1 MKFYNGEVIT
11 FNTVRYCVQER
22 LGRGAVSDVY
32 LALLDGADEAR
43 VVLKVVRDDAAD
55 DVSKAEALQREAKVL
70 TLLNQVEDDT
80 WRRLPDA
87 SARFHR
93 ARETAQRRRIIA
105 LLDSGEVAPGHPLV
119 VQEIAPPGLERFD
132 VTTPADE
139 RRVFAIAQA
148 VVDVI
153 ALAHRAGMSLQDFEP
168 ATKGDRLRV
177 HWLDEERRDFT
188 FKMIDW
194 NITGG
199 PEAMAQDLFF
209 FGGHLYYLLTGRH
222 VPLDAEGRPPA
233 NLGMGNPA
241 WDALTAGSRQLV
253 AKLLHRDSK
262 RRYQQI
268 EVLAADVA
276 WWNDVLA
283 QIETSG
289 IFRRLD
295 DRLWQARPA
304 GRYDRVLAIADLAL
318 RLNPPTDARQSFE
331 QSRKQAR
338 DELDK
343 ENWQP
348 IAQAQVTMGTRA
360 YEKADQEFAQQLKIL
375 PAESEAARLAMI
387 YQRLARVG
395 QLLKQHHQGADER
408 RTPEWE
414 ALETRAVKALVDRRW
429 QDAQGALAE
438 VVRLRPESREW
449 APLKDLR
456 NWIVGGAHYTREV
469 AAAFAEA
476 ENRADG
482 MSPEWLDAE
491 GEKIKMH
498 ENAIVLLEKV
508 QEQAPFEPEFK
519 ERLALERTRWK
530 QRQTFFGHYVQADAG
545 VSQGEDAMQQAREAD
560 EKQADYAMAAETY
573 QNALQKFDAAL
584 ERFEAIL
591 REDPMQRRAQLLARR
606 MQTRSEVAVS
616 LRQQALALH
625 EAQQD
630 IRAGRYDA
638 ALDKARAVLQLAPGR
653 VQARDMQAEA
663 EVGARLLEQARI
675 YLQGAEND
683 LDSEKF
689 ESALKQLRDFADWD
703 ERVLRDPVGGQAL
716 PGTVGARQPGLR
728 SQASALQSRIEATR
742 DVWDKVQHA
751 EEDDFDEVVR
761 QCESLQTR
769 YPLTLGLRRQY
780 EEARRGVA
788 NRLGAAP
795 LITQPESFDDLRKA
809 LDILRDDQG
818 RVAQNLR
825 RQAAEKWQVL
835 CQPLAHSDLEQLAPR
850 LREGVQRFP
859 QAETV
864 FSAMLAQAE
873 KAVAVAQRLQS
884 EGEARPYWFGLADWL
899 GQLAR
904 LSEDLTALTGSQ
916 SWTELRQRAMEWRA
930 ALLRH
935 LDEVVH
941 EHLADIQVQ
950 SQARQFSAARAALD
964 ALWDG
969 IPPTLHD
976 SLPGTVKDAVHSLRE
991 ALGARLAAEQALG
1004 AVLNR
1009 LATALDAS
1017 DRETVYT
1024 FQEAAREAV
1033 TTALPE
1039 HLAVPVDD
1047 LAAARAD
1054 LERAAKME
1062 LTAALQPVADLEP
1075 GAGRQNY
1082 AQIIQTCRTLAE
1094 TRLDILTAS
1103 SSLLRARATALQNG
1117 LRATARV
1124 TARNLQSALKQAVE
1138 EQKQHLAA
1146 EPFRV
1151 LALYYQEWQQ
1161 TLSLAPIS
1169 SEMQSA
1175 LELPKTTLAA
1185 AAEQLITL
1193 RDLTDFR
1200 EPELLLA
1207 RAESLNNELPYLPL
1221 DKLPPLPENVHPAD
1235 VGMEWRIAT
1244 GSLNAFKVEV
1254 AALKKLAQD
1263 AAQVKIQT
1271 PQAAPEA
1278 VPDTLSD
1285 KADLA
1290 APTYRYDVG
1299 QVSALQTLAR
1309 DVQQTVKRLREL
1321 WQALQLPWDES
1332 APLVRLGQE
1341 AALHFTV
1348 ATTLTEAQRLQT
1360 NQAMQGL
1367 DLLYRE
1373 LEEKKEPEKKGLLE
1387 RLGESDLPLLATP
1400 RQALKIDY
1408 TALQQELIA
1417 ALGRQIAGILA
1428 LPDATEQLQQQILM
1442 IPQSRWLADKAYQA
1456 ISRGVDEQA
1465 KQAAAEGRRDT
1476 ASRLWEIVQDATE
1489 PWATESG
1496 AVSGNKKPKRA
1507 GTPRKPAMLP
1517 TTATVTVAPRY
1528 KVSQDVGE
1536 LWAKLHADARE
1547 NCVALKPPPSRR
1559 TLFFV
1564 IAASVLVMAAIL
1576 FSANEFWFKP
1586 QEAARIATATAQA
1599 LALDASAQAAATAM
1613 AATATMEAMQGQSA
1627 LAATAIAQAAT
1638 ATAEA
1643 QQGAANL
1650 AATAI
1655 AQAESNRATAT
1666 AQAEANMAI
1675 AEANRCK
1682 DITLYTLKAEAAPQ
1696 LEPQPGYEWITDK
1709 RAPIV
1714 YAAWVV
1720 TNTSSCTWN
1729 SVQLKTLAGETVD
1742 VKLFRDGEELGA
1754 VNPGTSATVRLY
1766 FVPCREPLQ
1775 GEWILAVNGL
1785 DLFGLS
1791 RLKYDLGKG
1800 PWVVCITPTRTPTPT
1815 PTSTPTPTPVPPTPV
1830 PTSCPEQC
1838 EQCKIDPTCQEGFGV
1853 TCPTQPCNCRPV
1865 CP

>member
-55 DVSKAEALQREAKVL
+55 DVLKAEALQREAEVL
-70 TLLNQVEDDT
+70 TLLNQAEDDA

-87 SARFHR
+87 LARFHH
-93 ARETAQRRRIIA
+93 ARETVQRRRIIA
-105 LLDSGEVAPGHPLV
+105 LLDAGDIALGQPLV

-222 VPLDAEGRPPA
+222 VPLDAEGRSPA
-233 NLGMGNPA
+233 NLGMGNLA

-253 AKLLHRDSK
+253 AKLLHRDPK

-289 IFRRLD
+289 VFRRLD

-331 QSRKQAR
+331 QSRKQAH

-395 QLLKQHHQGADER
+395 QLLKQHHQTADER
-408 RTPEWE
+408 RAPEWE
-414 ALETRAVKALVDRRW
+414 ALETRMVKALVERRW

-449 APLKDLR
+449 APLKDLG
-456 NWIVGGAHYTREV
+456 NWIVGGARYTREV
-469 AAAFAEA
+469 AAAFGEA

-482 MSPEWLDAE
+482 ITLEWLDVE

-519 ERLALERTRWK
+519 ERLMLERTRLK
-530 QRQTFFGHYVQADAG
+530 QRQTFFGHYVQADEM
-545 VSQGEDAMQQAREAD
+545 VSQGEEAMQQAREAD
-560 EKQADYAMAAETY
+560 EKQADYARAAETY

-591 REDPMQRRAQLLARR
+591 REDPTQRRAQLLARR
-606 MQTRSEVAVS
+606 MQTRSEIAVS

-630 IRAGRYDA
+630 IHAGRYDA
-638 ALDKARAVLQLAPGR
+638 ALDKARAVLQLVPSR

-663 EVGARLLEQARI
+663 EVGARLLEQVRI
-675 YLQGAEND
+675 YLQGAETYLNSEEFD
-683 LDSEKF
+683 QALD
-689 ESALKQLRDFADWD
+689 QLRRFGGWDGRALRDLAGGQTLPEAVIARPFRLQPDLRNQDGALQQRIEVTRDAKHNVDRAWDEGDFA
-703 ERVLRDPVGGQAL
+703 
-716 PGTVGARQPGLR
+716 
-728 SQASALQSRIEATR
+728 
-742 DVWDKVQHA
+742 
-751 EEDDFDEVVR
+751 EVVSL
-761 QCESLQTR
+761 CEALQTR
-769 YPLTLGLRRQY
+769 APLTPGLRRQY
-780 EEARRGVA
+780 EEARRGDA

-818 RVAQNLR
+818 RVAQDLR

-835 CQPLAHSDLEQLAPR
+835 CQPLAYGDLEQLAPR

-864 FSAMLAQAE
+864 FAAMLAHAE

-884 EGEARPYWFGLADWL
+884 EGDARPYWFGLTDWL
-899 GQLAR
+899 GQLSR
-904 LSEDLTALTGSQ
+904 VSEDLSALTGPQ
-916 SWTELRQRAMEWRA
+916 SWTELRQRATEWRA
-930 ALLRH
+930 TLLKH
-935 LDEVVH
+935 LDGFIH
-941 EHLADIQVQ
+941 KHLTDIQAQ
-950 SQARQFSAARAALD
+950 SQARQFNAARAALD
-964 ALWDG
+964 ALWEG
-969 IPPTLHD
+969 IPLTLRD
-976 SLPGTVKDAVHSLRE
+976 SLPGAVKDAVHSLRE

-1009 LATALDAS
+1009 LATVPDAS

-1024 FQEAAREAV
+1024 FQEAAREAA
-1033 TTALPE
+1033 TTALSE
-1039 HLAVPVDD
+1039 HPAVPVDD
-1047 LAAARAD
+1047 LVAARAD

-1103 SSLLRARATALQNG
+1103 SSPLRARATALQNG
-1117 LRATARV
+1117 LRETARV
-1124 TARNLQSALKQAVE
+1124 AARNLQSALKQAVE

-1151 LALYYQEWQQ
+1151 LALYHQAWWQQ

-1175 LELPKTTLAA
+1175 LELAKTTLGA
-1185 AAEQLITL
+1185 AAEQLANL
-1193 RDLTDFR
+1193 RDLTGFR
-1200 EPELLLA
+1200 EPELL
-1207 RAESLNNELPYLPL
+1207 
-1221 DKLPPLPENVHPAD
+1221 
-1235 VGMEWRIAT
+1235 
-1244 GSLNAFKVEV
+1244 
-1254 AALKKLAQD
+1254 
-1263 AAQVKIQT
+1263 QT
-1271 PQAAPEA
+1271 P
-1278 VPDTLSD
+1278 
-1285 KADLA
+1285 
-1290 APTYRYDVG
+1290 
-1299 QVSALQTLAR
+1299 
-1309 DVQQTVKRLREL
+1309 
-1321 WQALQLPWDES
+1321 
-1332 APLVRLGQE
+1332 
-1341 AALHFTV
+1341 
-1348 ATTLTEAQRLQT
+1348 
-1360 NQAMQGL
+1360 
-1367 DLLYRE
+1367 
-1373 LEEKKEPEKKGLLE
+1373 
-1387 RLGESDLPLLATP
+1387 
-1400 RQALKIDY
+1400 
-1408 TALQQELIA
+1408 
-1417 ALGRQIAGILA
+1417 
-1428 LPDATEQLQQQILM
+1428 
-1442 IPQSRWLADKAYQA
+1442 
-1456 ISRGVDEQA
+1456 
-1465 KQAAAEGRRDT
+1465 AAAGKCTPGRR
-1476 ASRLWEIVQDATE
+1476 
-1489 PWATESG
+1489 G
-1496 AVSGNKKPKRA
+1496 G
-1507 GTPRKPAMLP
+1507 G
-1517 TTATVTVAPRY
+1517 VAHRHR
-1528 KVSQDVGE
+1528 D
-1536 LWAKLHADARE
+1536 
-1547 NCVALKPPPSRR
+1547 
-1559 TLFFV
+1559 
-1564 IAASVLVMAAIL
+1564 
-1576 FSANEFWFKP
+1576 FKC
-1586 QEAARIATATAQA
+1586 A
-1599 LALDASAQAAATAM
+1599 
-1613 AATATMEAMQGQSA
+1613 
-1627 LAATAIAQAAT
+1627 
-1638 ATAEA
+1638 
-1643 QQGAANL
+1643 
-1650 AATAI
+1650 
-1655 AQAESNRATAT
+1655 
-1666 AQAEANMAI
+1666 
-1675 AEANRCK
+1675 
-1682 DITLYTLKAEAAPQ
+1682 
-1696 LEPQPGYEWITDK
+1696 
-1709 RAPIV
+1709 
-1714 YAAWVV
+1714 
-1720 TNTSSCTWN
+1720 
-1729 SVQLKTLAGETVD
+1729 
-1742 VKLFRDGEELGA
+1742 
-1754 VNPGTSATVRLY
+1754 
-1766 FVPCREPLQ
+1766 
-1775 GEWILAVNGL
+1775 
-1785 DLFGLS
+1785 
-1791 RLKYDLGKG
+1791 
-1800 PWVVCITPTRTPTPT
+1800 
-1815 PTSTPTPTPVPPTPV
+1815 
-1830 PTSCPEQC
+1830 
-1838 EQCKIDPTCQEGFGV
+1838 
-1853 TCPTQPCNCRPV
+1853 
-1865 CP
+1865 